1 MKKQSAY
8 FFVFLILL
16 VGCKEEEGKPR
27 ISSSGHFGEVV
38 VRCSDGLWNS
48 TTGEVLQ
55 NALMKNQYGLTQDE
69 PIFNLIQTS
78 ERHFKTT
85 FKTYRNVVVINI
97 DTNQIT
103 NANLNWRS
111 NVWAKNQLVAEFNC
125 PDIRSCNTLIENK
138 SEQLTQYFN
147 QKEIERLIT
156 RNKEVG
162 NKALTKE
169 IKEKL
174 GLSTAI
180 QKDAYLASSSRNHAW
195 IRIERER
202 PVGGY
207 QHQISQGIIFYTFE
221 YEDRLQ
227 FSDSFL
233 LNKVDSLMLHYV
245 PGPAEGAYM
254 HIDRKNIEPIVKDIN
269 YKNTFARELRGIW
282 RMEKYLM
289 GGPFVAVL
297 MLDEAQNKLILA
309 CGYVYAPQ
317 FDKREFLRETE
328 AMIKSIAI

>member
-1 MKKQSAY
+1 MNKLN
-8 FFVFLILL
+8 LISVLLIVLL

-38 VRCSDGLWNS
+38 VRCSDGLWKS
-48 TTGEVLQ
+48 STGEALQ

-69 PIFNLIQTS
+69 PLFNLIQTN

-85 FKTYRNVVVINI
+85 FKTYRNIVVINI
-97 DTNQIT
+97 DTHQIT
-103 NANLNWRS
+103 KANLKWRS

-125 PDIRSCNTLIENK
+125 PDIRSCNELIESK
-138 SEQLTQYFN
+138 DEQLTQYFN
-147 QKEIERLIT
+147 QKEIERLIS
-156 RNKEVG
+156 RNKELG
-162 NKALTKE
+162 NKALAKE
-169 IKEKL
+169 IRTKL
-174 GLSTAI
+174 DLSCAL
-180 QKDAYLASSSRNHAW
+180 QKDAFLASSSSNHAW

-207 QHQISQGIIFYTFE
+207 QHQISQGLILYTFE
-221 YEDRLQ
+221 YEDRMQ

-233 LNKVDSLMLHYV
+233 LNQVDSLMLNYV

-254 HIDRKNIEPIVKDIN
+254 HIDRKNIVPIIKDIN
-269 YKNTFARELRGIW
+269 YKNTFAREVRGIW

-297 MLDEAQNKLILA
+297 MLNEAQNKLILA

-328 AMIKSIAI
+328 AMIKSIGF